1 MAFRALDRESSQKTM
16 AVSATQAFL
25 ALDRASTQMILSKAV
40 RTMDDLT
47 LKRAAYTFI
56 ASHAPHLLE
65 SLVTPE
71 WTKALGDHSTALSLV
86 TTTEA
91 LVAAT
96 PVLAPAPAPAPVA
109 VPKPVTA
116 AEVVEDSPLHDMR
129 TVSDENIRRLMKL
142 KRIGWEKA
150 WEELRCMELEDGDS
164 ICCTEECSDRDEA
177 IEELVEAARRG
188 KKKRNARRAGA
199 GRPVSAEASES
210 ED

>member
-1 MAFRALDRESSQKTM
+1 MAFRALERESSQKTI

-25 ALDRASTQMILSKAV
+25 ALDRASTQLILSKAV
-40 RTMDDLT
+40 RTMDDIT

-65 SLVTPE
+65 ELVTPE
-71 WTKALGDHSTALSLV
+71 WTKALGDHSTALALV
-86 TTTEA
+86 TTTGA

-96 PVLAPAPAPAPVA
+96 PVLAA
-109 VPKPVTA
+109 PKPVAA

-129 TVSDENIRRLMKL
+129 TASDENIRRLMKL
-142 KRIGWEKA
+142 RRIA
-150 WEELRCMELEDGDS
+150 WYDAWMELRCMELEDGAS

-177 IEELVEAARRG
+177 DEDLVEAARRG

-199 GRPVSAEASES
+199 GRSVSSETSEAE
-210 ED
+210 D